1 MFLPPFS
8 CDVDVQEHRCLED
21 RRQKARDH
29 VEETMRTRTVNYFLG
44 SLFSRQAL
52 YAYGIAGGITTAG
65 QLLLVWLDV
74 FSSVPQR
81 TEMLPVV
88 VEIYI
93 ETLLPLWIPPI
104 TGWNIL
110 IFLINIVLGLWIL
123 ASWTVN
129 YGRSF

>member
-1 MFLPPFS
+1 
-8 CDVDVQEHRCLED
+8 
-21 RRQKARDH
+21 
-29 VEETMRTRTVNYFLG
+29 MRTRTVNYFWG

-65 QLLLVWLDV
+65 QLLLVWLDI

-104 TGWNIL
+104 TGWNVL
-110 IFLINIVLGLWIL
+110 IFLINIVLSLWIL
-123 ASWTVN
+123 AFWTVN
-129 YGRSF
+129 YWRSF